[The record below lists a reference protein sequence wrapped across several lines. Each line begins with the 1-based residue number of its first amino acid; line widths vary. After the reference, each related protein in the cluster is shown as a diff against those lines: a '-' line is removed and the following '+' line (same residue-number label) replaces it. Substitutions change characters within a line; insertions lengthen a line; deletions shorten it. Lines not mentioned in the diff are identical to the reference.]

1 MVNIY
6 QIFGKV
12 LFNINDP
19 LPVVPGNDQDLDHE
33 NIVNTYLSNQVC
45 KVNDIVCFRDQYS
58 NAEKP

>member
-12 LFNINDP
+12 LFT
-19 LPVVPGNDQDLDHE
+19 LPVLPGNDQDLDHE
-33 NIVNTYLSNQVC
+33 NMVNTYFFYQVC